1 MTNIFTTALNYGAKM
16 SNIPPEIIRR
26 NYKTPEW
33 KDLKKNNPNLS
44 AEELVLLSQ
53 GISHTA
59 SKYEE
64 LMQELVKTMSIPLY
78 L

>member
-1 MTNIFTTALNYGAKM
+1 MNNIFMTALNYGAKM
-16 SNIPPEIIRR
+16 SNMPTETIRR

-53 GISHTA
+53 GISHTTP
-59 SKYEE
+59 KYEE
-64 LMQELVKTMSIPLY
+64 LIQELVKTMSIPLY